1 MVTGV
6 GVVEDVECVL
16 IANDPTVRGG
26 ASNPWTL
33 KKTLRAMQI
42 ARRSN
47 CR

>member
-1 MVTGV
+1 MI
-6 GVVEDVECVL
+6 

-33 KKTLRAMQI
+33 KKTVPGRRDRA
-42 ARRSN
+42 ARTG